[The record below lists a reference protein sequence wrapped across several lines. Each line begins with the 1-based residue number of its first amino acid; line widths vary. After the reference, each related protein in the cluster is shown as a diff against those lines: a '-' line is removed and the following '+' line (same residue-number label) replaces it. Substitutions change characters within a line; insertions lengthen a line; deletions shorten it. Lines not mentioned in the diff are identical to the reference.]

1 MADLT
6 RWDPFRELTDF
17 RDSFDRMFDRRVA
30 RPFRLLTWENGDG
43 AFPIDLY
50 ETDDSVVVTAS
61 LPGVKADDVQV
72 SVTGN
77 QLSIKGE
84 TKSEHEEKEA
94 NFYRQERYYGTF
106 QRTLTLPA
114 RVEADKADANF
125 EDGVLKLEL
134 PKAADVKAKTIEVKA
149 NKTIDASAS

>member
-17 RDSFDRMFDRRVA
+17 RDSFDRMFDRRA
-30 RPFRLLTWENGDG
+30 IRPFRLLTWENGEG
-43 AFPIDLY
+43 AFPVDLS

-61 LPGVKADDVQV
+61 LPGVKAEDVQL

-84 TKSEHEEKEA
+84 VKSKEEQKEA
-94 NFYRQERYYGTF
+94 NYYRQERYYGTF
-106 QRTLTLPA
+106 QRTVTLPA
-114 RVEADKADANF
+114 RVEADEADASF
-125 EDGVLKLEL
+125 EDGVLRLEL
-134 PKAADVKAKTIEVKA
+134 PKAADVKAKTIEVKTR
-149 NKTIDASAS
+149 KTIDTSAS